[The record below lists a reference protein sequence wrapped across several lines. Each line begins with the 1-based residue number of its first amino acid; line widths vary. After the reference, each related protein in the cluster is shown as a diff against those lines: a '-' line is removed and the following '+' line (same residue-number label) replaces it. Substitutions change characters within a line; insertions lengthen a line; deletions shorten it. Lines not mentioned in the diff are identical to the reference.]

1 MSARIIEAGLSASE
15 THWMALSGAHKL
27 LAHSEGKGWKNIYAA
42 SVATESPWAGTLP
55 AVAHHCLV
63 YCLNQTAKVQRSI
76 RGDETRTVKFSPR
89 QFAIMPGEIATH
101 WDISGRPDVLLLYV
115 NKSMM
120 DRLTREAL
128 GDAAEHAS
136 IITRMAFTDTVLE
149 QLALTVLE
157 GLRAE
162 AGSGRFYVDHMA
174 TAIAARLISHHMRL
188 SPTDTEETDFETTNL
203 NSRLRRV
210 CSYIDAS
217 LGTNLTLSQLAAE
230 ANLSQDHLIRT
241 FRQNLGMTPHQY
253 VMQRRIEK
261 AKELLISTN
270 TPIAELSMATGFS
283 DQSHLST
290 AFRRA
295 VGQSPARYRKLGK

>member
-1 MSARIIEAGLSASE
+1 
-15 THWMALSGAHKL
+15 
-27 LAHSEGKGWKNIYAA
+27 
-42 SVATESPWAGTLP
+42 
-55 AVAHHCLV
+55 
-63 YCLNQTAKVQRSI
+63 
-76 RGDETRTVKFSPR
+76 
-89 QFAIMPGEIATH
+89 
-101 WDISGRPDVLLLYV
+101 LLYL

-120 DRLTREAL
+120 DRLLREAL
-128 GDAAEHAS
+128 GEAAEDAS
-136 IITRMAFTDTVLE
+136 IISRMAFTDTVLE
-149 QLALTVLE
+149 QLVLTVLE
-157 GLRAE
+157 GLRNKS
-162 AGSGRFYVDHMA
+162 GSSRFYVDHMA
-174 TAIAARLISHHMRL
+174 TAMAARLISHHMRL
-188 SPTDTEETDFETTNL
+188 SSADTPEAHFDATNL
-203 NSRLRRV
+203 NVRLRRV

-270 TPIAELSMATGFS
+270 TPIAELSLATGFS